1 MSPDGTARSI
11 VPAEELILR
20 FVVHVAD
27 AGLHPRHVD
36 LITSNPAKISG
47 PGLRVG
53 RQSAMANQIGFA
65 VRGMLHVLPEIHEMR
80 RAHLYR
86 LAWFVRLAK

>member
-1 MSPDGTARSI
+1 M

-27 AGLHPRHVD
+27 GGFHACHINLVACD
-36 LITSNPAKISG
+36 PAEISG

-65 VRGMLHVLPEIHEMR
+65 VRGILHVLAEINEMR
-80 RAHLYR
+80 RADFYR
-86 LAWFVRLAK
+86 IAGFVRFAK